1 MEPETLFLGVDG
13 GGTKTAYALVDADG
27 NLRSS
32 HIGASVDYLA
42 GGVDVA
48 RARLSE
54 GLGATLALAHVAPE
68 DVAFAFFGLPAYGE
82 DGRAIAALD
91 ALPSGVL
98 GNGHYRCGNDMIC
111 SWAGSLACEDGIS
124 VIAGTGSLA
133 YGEYAGR
140 HARCGGWGELIG
152 DEGSAYW
159 IAREGMNLFS
169 RMSDGRAARGPLYGL
184 VRERLGIGND
194 LDLCAHIYGVQADR
208 RQAFAQF
215 ARLVHEAA
223 QAGDAA
229 AGAIFARGAKELVD
243 CVAATR
249 RSLAVPD
256 DVPLP
261 VSYSGG
267 VFNGSPLLV
276 DAFRDALVQA
286 DHAYEL
292 RTPVFSPEIG
302 AALYAARLAGSAL
315 PPESL
320 ARLREQCAASADSGP
335 SQ

>member
-1 MEPETLFLGVDG
+1 MFLGVDG

-32 HIGASVDYLA
+32 HVGASVDYLA
-42 GGVDVA
+42 EGVEVA

-54 GLGATLALAHVAPE
+54 GLGATLSRALVAPS

-82 DGRAIAALD
+82 DGRTLEALD

-98 GNGHYRCGNDMIC
+98 GSKHYRCGNDMIC

-140 HARCGGWGELIG
+140 QARCGGWGELIG

-169 RMSDGRAARGPLYGL
+169 RMSDGRAGRGPLHGL
-184 VRERLGIGND
+184 VRERLGIAND
-194 LDLCAHIYGVQADR
+194 LELCAHIYGVHADR
-208 RQAFAQF
+208 RGAFAQF

-229 AGAIFARGAKELVD
+229 AGAIFTRGARELVD
-243 CVAATR
+243 CVAAVR
-249 RSLAVPD
+249 RSLGTPD
-256 DVPLP
+256 DVVVA
-261 VSYSGG
+261 VSHSGG
-267 VFNGSPLLV
+267 VFDNVPAMV
-276 DAFRDALVQA
+276 AAFRAGLEASVQPFEYRA
-286 DHAYEL
+286 PRFPPA
-292 RTPVFSPEIG
+292 VG
-302 AALYAARLAGSAL
+302 AALYAARLDGHPLGSDAIG
-315 PPESL
+315 
-320 ARLREQCAASADSGP
+320 RLRFHCNSPGQA
-335 SQ
+335 Q